1 MRNILAYIIIAAL
14 ALSLIAMIPV
24 TVRAEVVGYLAI
36 KDYLGRTWTI
46 QDIQKIINT
55 TVNTPDGLKSLA
67 DYFWIVVDEDPENK
81 KYSLKDFIASPLD
94 NTTAVLPLSLGD
106 HYVDIYWFGFHQKQL
121 VNIAENYTYVLNLE
135 TAPTLPL
142 KYYGEPPESA
152 EWDITSHPSGV
163 KLQRKD
169 GKAYVQFVY
178 NQSYI
183 EVYWYDENTG
193 DNYFSID
200 VKIDS
205 SYQWKFHLTDPQQTY
220 YNEEQGVTFFGVSFT
235 VAKEKEEVKWEQIG
249 DVLHVAYLVSV
260 TENVLGSDFI
270 EHMFNAV
277 NEAFQTAYW
286 TFVSPAVAI
295 IHDVKG
301 LVELGQA
308 TVDNFLAWYKPEKKT
323 YIIIFDVY
331 VTPTQ
336 IVVTAHAYY
345 KDENGNLIP
354 KPITSDN
361 CFTYNNRLVFI
372 KLLDTGYM
380 FTYRDVEGVTKNVP
394 GGSAWSSKATF
405 SNNYSSYGIVDV
417 SNSEKALYVP
427 GGDYV
432 VFALDDMSMYSY
444 EVWFK
449 AHFYAWH
456 ETDPCGHDMSVSY
469 KVEVK
474 IRFSFAD
481 SAKADAFE
489 QNLVNQGLEYVRDG
503 NAVTITA
510 FTDSFSRTR
519 SSADTLNEDF
529 AEVVSFSHIE
539 KLVPAGSEGN
549 VTIYITAYASTG
561 GQPMS
566 QKSSVTDILFWLIVQ
581 PKMVPPKLTLLENGY
596 QHVNNAF
603 MVQIFFDNKEYKGSS
618 YVISYYI
625 LDNEPPPHYLI
636 KDVYYDPD
644 ADMVHYVYTV
654 IPVDVYGQD
663 VITMTWQFDS
673 STNVTTWAF
682 QVKPTVRTI
691 REVTFAMVDYS
702 KLAFLNMPPE
712 MLEPMFAPPPYPGY
726 GTPTRDW
733 PKIQFNDFDFN
744 ITRGDHLY
752 FFDNSTYK
760 WVEVNVYAING
771 TQDYEVKRVS
781 DNATVEILEV
791 NTHSDY
797 YYKWNSTS
805 FSYTGWL
812 YNDNG
817 TLVFVVDSAKWSFT
831 SEEISQIL
839 KLIDIQGFY
848 DQWVTYWN
856 SVAEQLGLLASAV
869 SSASKGTSVPWTW
882 LLLGLG
888 GGFVLALILLVAIGG
903 RGPTV
908 VLGGR
913 FRYSKVGGAK
923 CRLSA

>member
-1 MRNILAYIIIAAL
+1 MRSILAYIIIAAL
-14 ALSLIAMIPV
+14 ALSLIAIMPV
-24 TVRAEVVGYLAI
+24 NVRAETIGYLAI
-36 KDYLGRTWTI
+36 KDYLGRTWSI
-46 QDIQKIINT
+46 QDVQKIINT

-67 DYFWIVVDEDPENK
+67 DYFWIVIDEDPKN
-81 KYSLKDFIASPLD
+81 KYSLKDFATSPLD
-94 NTTAVLPLSLGD
+94 NSTAVLPLPVGD
-106 HYVDIYWFGFHQKQL
+106 HYVDVYWFGFHQKQL
-121 VNIAENYTYVLNLE
+121 VNIAENYTYVLNLQ

-152 EWDITSHPSGV
+152 EWDITSHPNGV

-205 SYQWKFHLTDPQQTY
+205 SYQWKFHLTDPSKTWY
-220 YNEEQGVTFFGVSFT
+220 KEEEGVTFFGVSFT

-270 EHMFNAV
+270 KHMFNAM

-336 IVVTAHAYY
+336 IVITAHAYY
-345 KDENGNLIP
+345 VDENEQRIP
-354 KPITSDN
+354 KSITSDN
-361 CFTYNNRLVFI
+361 CFTYNNRLVFSR
-372 KLLDTGYM
+372 LLHGGYT
-380 FTYRDVEGVTKNVP
+380 FYYKDDAGVTKSGTGV
-394 GGSAWSSKATF
+394 
-405 SNNYSSYGIVDV
+405 NYQIAEFTNDWYTYETVDTAE
-417 SNSEKALYVP
+417 NIKTLKIP
-427 GGDYV
+427 GGDYLV
-432 VFALDDMSMYSY
+432 YSLDDMSLYTVEIWY
-444 EVWFK
+444 K
-449 AHFYAWH
+449 AYMKAWENSPSH
-456 ETDPCGHDMSVSY
+456 MDVSY
-469 KVEVK
+469 STYIKLK
-474 IRFSFAD
+474 LSFED
-481 SAKADAFE
+481 SNKADVFE
-489 QNLVNQGLEYVRDG
+489 QNLINNGVSY
-503 NAVTITA
+503 
-510 FTDSFSRTR
+510 TR
-519 SSADTLNEDF
+519 SGNSFTFTVYSA
-529 AEVVSFSHIE
+529 S
-539 KLVPAGSEGN
+539 GSGDDS
-549 VTIYITAYASTG
+549 ISYTAIAW
-561 GQPMS
+561 
-566 QKSSVTDILFWLIVQ
+566 KSSEIEDILKYVPVGSKGNITVYVYAKAQAYCDSSSYNHAGKISNIFLQIEVK
-581 PKMVPPKLTLLENGY
+581 PKMVPPKLSLLENGY

-603 MVQIFFDNKEYKGSS
+603 MVQIFFDNKNYMGST

-625 LDNEPPPHYLI
+625 LDNEPPPSYLI
-636 KDVYYDPD
+636 RDVDYDPVND
-644 ADMVHYVYTV
+644 VAHIVYTI

-663 VITMTWQFDS
+663 VITMSKQFDS
-673 STNVTTWAF
+673 SSNITTWTF

-691 REVTFAMVDYS
+691 KEVTFAMVDYS

-733 PKIQFNDFDFN
+733 PKIQFNNFDFN

-760 WVEVNVYAING
+760 WVEVNVYANG

-781 DNATVEILEV
+781 GNVTVEILEV

-797 YYKWNSTS
+797 YYKWNSSS

-817 TLVFVVDSAKWSFT
+817 TLVFIVDSAKWSYT

-869 SSASKGTSVPWTW
+869 SSASKGTSIPWTW
-882 LLLGLG
+882 LLIGLG
-888 GGFVLALILLVAIGG
+888 GGFVLALILLVAIGS
-903 RGPTV
+903 RGPTI